1 MPTSPPLTQV
11 AAPSSKA
18 VAGPASAAATPPEFV
33 TPLEDDE
40 ERLDPAHKESP
51 MRYCSY
57 NNIIDM
63 GQPVPGL
70 VARNLIEELNLASTG
85 EPCSFAEAEQDAA
98 WRVAM
103 KEELHNEGRD

>member
-1 MPTSPPLTQV
+1 MMK
-11 AAPSSKA
+11 SSWIRRTR
-18 VAGPASAAATPPEFV
+18 S
-33 TPLEDDE
+33 L
-40 ERLDPAHKESP
+40 H
-51 MRYCSY
+51 YCSY